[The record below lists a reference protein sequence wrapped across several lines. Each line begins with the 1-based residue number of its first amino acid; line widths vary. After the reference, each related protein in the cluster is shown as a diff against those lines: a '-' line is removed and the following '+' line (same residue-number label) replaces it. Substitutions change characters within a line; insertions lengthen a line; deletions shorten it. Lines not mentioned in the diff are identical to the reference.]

1 MLTVQYISSLRGAD
15 PCFITNFQSPSE
27 LAYVPKDIAVA
38 ENLFIMI
45 GSRIYLYFT
54 NNQEVI
60 SPVNFISE

>member
-15 PCFITNFQSPSE
+15 PCFITNFQSPTQ

-38 ENLFIMI
+38 KNLFII
-45 GSRIYLYFT
+45 GFRTYFYFT